1 MNGDPKLE
9 RIAKGNALALC
20 ATGTWTASFAPVLER
35 MVADA
40 EKLAG
45 GPQSI
50 FIDVSEV
57 SKLDTFGAWL
67 IERLRR
73 SLTQGAVEAQ
83 IAGLSA
89 NYSSLVD
96 EVRRVRATPVI
107 DTSTITITGMLEQI
121 GQTVAGVAG
130 TVAGLIDM
138 LGAVLAAG
146 ARTLIHPRSFRLTS
160 TVHHLEQVCWRA
172 VPIVVLITFLIGCI
186 IAQQGIFHFRR
197 FGADI
202 FVVDMLGVLVLR
214 EIGVLL
220 VAIMVAGRSGSAYTA
235 ELGSMKMREEIDALR
250 TMGFDPIEVLVLPRM
265 LAAGAGAAD
274 PGLPRRDGRT
284 LWRWSCRLALRRRRS
299 RSLPAAPARRHLDR
313 PFHRRHRQGAGDG
326 CGDRHRCL
334 RRGPRRA
341 GQCGIARPAHDR
353 VGGEGHFLRHRHGR
367 RVRHLLRLDRDVRMA
382 GEIQNPIIRVRDI
395 TVQFGATR
403 VLDGLDLDVKRGE
416 ILGFVGPSGAGKSVL
431 TRTIIGLVPKVA
443 GSIEVFGVDL
453 DASNTSQRRNVER
466 RWGVLFQQGA
476 LFSSLTVRQ
485 NIQFPMREYLRV
497 SQRLMDEITIAK
509 LTMVGLKPEVADRFP
524 SELSGG
530 MIKRVAL
537 ARALSLDP
545 DLVFLDE
552 PTSGLDP
559 IGAGDFDELVRTL
572 QRTLGLTVFMVTHDL
587 DSLYTACD
595 RIAVLGNG
603 KIIAAGS
610 IADMQ
615 ASQHPW
621 LRQYFHGKR
630 ARAVMG

>member
-1 MNGDPKLE
+1 LNSDPKLE

-57 SKLDTFGAWL
+57 AKLDTFGAWL

-96 EVRRVRATPVI
+96 EVRRVKATAVA
-107 DTSTITITGMLEQI
+107 DGGTVTISGMLEQI
-121 GQTVAGVAG
+121 GRAVAGVGG
-130 TVAGLIDM
+130 TVAGLVDM

-146 ARTLIHPRSFRLTS
+146 FRVLIHPRSLRLTS

-172 VPIVVLITFLIGCI
+172 VPIIVLITFLIGCI

-265 LAAGAGAAD
+265 MALV
-274 PGLPRRDGRT
+274 
-284 LWRWSCRLALRRRRS
+284 LALPI
-299 RSLPAAPARRHLDR
+299 LAFLGAMAALY
-313 PFHRRHRQGAGDG
+313 
-326 CGDRHRCL
+326 
-334 RRGPRRA
+334 
-341 GQCGIARPAHDR
+341 
-353 VGGEGHFLRHRHGR
+353 GGGLVAWLYGGVEPEAF
-367 RVRHLLRLDRDVRMA
+367 LLRLRDAISIDHFIVGIVKAPVMA
-382 GEIQNPIIRVRDI
+382 AVIGIVACVEGLA
-395 TVQFGATR
+395 VQGSAESLGQHTTASVVKGIFF
-403 VLDGLDLDVKRGE
+403 VIVMDGVFA
-416 ILGFVGPSGAGKSVL
+416 IFFAS
-431 TRTIIGLVPKVA
+431 IG
-443 GSIEVFGVDL
+443 
-453 DASNTSQRRNVER
+453 
-466 RWGVLFQQGA
+466 
-476 LFSSLTVRQ
+476 
-485 NIQFPMREYLRV
+485 M
-497 SQRLMDEITIAK
+497 
-509 LTMVGLKPEVADRFP
+509 
-524 SELSGG
+524 
-530 MIKRVAL
+530 
-537 ARALSLDP
+537 
-545 DLVFLDE
+545 
-552 PTSGLDP
+552 
-559 IGAGDFDELVRTL
+559 
-572 QRTLGLTVFMVTHDL
+572 
-587 DSLYTACD
+587 
-595 RIAVLGNG
+595 
-603 KIIAAGS
+603 
-610 IADMQ
+610 
-615 ASQHPW
+615 
-621 LRQYFHGKR
+621 
-630 ARAVMG
+630 

>member
-1 MNGDPKLE
+1 LSGDPKLE

-57 SKLDTFGAWL
+57 AKLDTFGAWL

-107 DTSTITITGMLEQI
+107 DSSTITITGMLEQI
-121 GQTVAGVAG
+121 GRAVAGVGG
-130 TVAGLIDM
+130 TVAGLMDM
-138 LGAVLAAG
+138 LGAVLAAS

-265 LAAGAGAAD
+265 LA
-274 PGLPRRDGRT
+274 LV
-284 LWRWSCRLALRRRRS
+284 LALPI
-299 RSLPAAPARRHLDR
+299 LAFLGAMAALY
-313 PFHRRHRQGAGDG
+313 
-326 CGDRHRCL
+326 
-334 RRGPRRA
+334 
-341 GQCGIARPAHDR
+341 
-353 VGGEGHFLRHRHGR
+353 GGGLVAWLYGGVDPEAF
-367 RVRHLLRLDRDVRMA
+367 LLRLRDAISIDHFIVGIVKAPVMA
-382 GEIQNPIIRVRDI
+382 AVIGIVACVEGLA
-395 TVQFGATR
+395 VQGSAESLGQHTTASVVKGIFF
-403 VLDGLDLDVKRGE
+403 VIVMDGVFA
-416 ILGFVGPSGAGKSVL
+416 IFFAS
-431 TRTIIGLVPKVA
+431 IG
-443 GSIEVFGVDL
+443 
-453 DASNTSQRRNVER
+453 
-466 RWGVLFQQGA
+466 
-476 LFSSLTVRQ
+476 
-485 NIQFPMREYLRV
+485 M
-497 SQRLMDEITIAK
+497 
-509 LTMVGLKPEVADRFP
+509 
-524 SELSGG
+524 
-530 MIKRVAL
+530 
-537 ARALSLDP
+537 
-545 DLVFLDE
+545 
-552 PTSGLDP
+552 
-559 IGAGDFDELVRTL
+559 
-572 QRTLGLTVFMVTHDL
+572 
-587 DSLYTACD
+587 
-595 RIAVLGNG
+595 
-603 KIIAAGS
+603 
-610 IADMQ
+610 
-615 ASQHPW
+615 
-621 LRQYFHGKR
+621 
-630 ARAVMG
+630 

>member
-1 MNGDPKLE
+1 MSGDPKLE

-45 GPQSI
+45 GPQNV

-57 SKLDTFGAWL
+57 AKLDTFGAWL

-73 SLTQGAVEAQ
+73 SLTKGAVEAQ

-96 EVRRVRATPVI
+96 EVRRVSATPVV
-107 DTSTITITGMLEQI
+107 DTTTITITGMLEQI
-121 GQTVAGVAG
+121 GRTVAGVAG

-138 LGAVLAAG
+138 LGAVLAAA

-265 LAAGAGAAD
+265 LA
-274 PGLPRRDGRT
+274 LV
-284 LWRWSCRLALRRRRS
+284 LALPI
-299 RSLPAAPARRHLDR
+299 LAFLGAMAALY
-313 PFHRRHRQGAGDG
+313 
-326 CGDRHRCL
+326 
-334 RRGPRRA
+334 
-341 GQCGIARPAHDR
+341 
-353 VGGEGHFLRHRHGR
+353 GGGLVAWLYGGVDPEAF
-367 RVRHLLRLDRDVRMA
+367 LLRLRDAISIDHFIVGIVKAPVMA
-382 GEIQNPIIRVRDI
+382 AVIGIVACVEGLA
-395 TVQFGATR
+395 VQGSAESLGQHTTASVVKGIFF
-403 VLDGLDLDVKRGE
+403 VIVMDGVFA
-416 ILGFVGPSGAGKSVL
+416 IFFAS
-431 TRTIIGLVPKVA
+431 IG
-443 GSIEVFGVDL
+443 
-453 DASNTSQRRNVER
+453 
-466 RWGVLFQQGA
+466 
-476 LFSSLTVRQ
+476 
-485 NIQFPMREYLRV
+485 M
-497 SQRLMDEITIAK
+497 
-509 LTMVGLKPEVADRFP
+509 
-524 SELSGG
+524 
-530 MIKRVAL
+530 
-537 ARALSLDP
+537 
-545 DLVFLDE
+545 
-552 PTSGLDP
+552 
-559 IGAGDFDELVRTL
+559 
-572 QRTLGLTVFMVTHDL
+572 
-587 DSLYTACD
+587 
-595 RIAVLGNG
+595 
-603 KIIAAGS
+603 
-610 IADMQ
+610 
-615 ASQHPW
+615 
-621 LRQYFHGKR
+621 
-630 ARAVMG
+630 

>member
-1 MNGDPKLE
+1 MSGDPKLE

-57 SKLDTFGAWL
+57 AKLDTFGAWL

-107 DTSTITITGMLEQI
+107 DSSPITITGMLEQI
-121 GQTVAGVAG
+121 GRTVAGVAG
-130 TVAGLIDM
+130 TVAGLVDM

-146 ARTLIHPRSFRLTS
+146 FRVLIHPRSLRLTS

-172 VPIVVLITFLIGCI
+172 VPIIVLITFLIGCI

-265 LAAGAGAAD
+265 MALVIALPILAFLGAMAALYGG
-274 PGLPRRDGRT
+274 GLVAW
-284 LWRWSCRLALRRRRS
+284 LY
-299 RSLPAAPARRHLDR
+299 
-313 PFHRRHRQGAGDG
+313 
-326 CGDRHRCL
+326 
-334 RRGPRRA
+334 
-341 GQCGIARPAHDR
+341 
-353 VGGEGHFLRHRHGR
+353 GGVEPEAF
-367 RVRHLLRLDRDVRMA
+367 LLRLRDAISIDHFIVGIVKAPVMA
-382 GEIQNPIIRVRDI
+382 AVIGIVACVEGLA
-395 TVQFGATR
+395 VQGSAESLGQHTTASVVKGIFF
-403 VLDGLDLDVKRGE
+403 VIVMDGVFA
-416 ILGFVGPSGAGKSVL
+416 IFFAS
-431 TRTIIGLVPKVA
+431 IG
-443 GSIEVFGVDL
+443 
-453 DASNTSQRRNVER
+453 
-466 RWGVLFQQGA
+466 
-476 LFSSLTVRQ
+476 
-485 NIQFPMREYLRV
+485 M
-497 SQRLMDEITIAK
+497 
-509 LTMVGLKPEVADRFP
+509 
-524 SELSGG
+524 
-530 MIKRVAL
+530 
-537 ARALSLDP
+537 
-545 DLVFLDE
+545 
-552 PTSGLDP
+552 
-559 IGAGDFDELVRTL
+559 
-572 QRTLGLTVFMVTHDL
+572 
-587 DSLYTACD
+587 
-595 RIAVLGNG
+595 
-603 KIIAAGS
+603 
-610 IADMQ
+610 
-615 ASQHPW
+615 
-621 LRQYFHGKR
+621 
-630 ARAVMG
+630 